1 MRHKLA
7 YKKKKYVIHR
17 LFLFCLFYDMSKYL
31 HQELSRRRKS
41 LRLWLETRSWIKYG
55 PGWAE
60 KIGCLLQKWRT
71 YPLMRLVGKQGCC
84 YEVTSWTFFF
94 TQPCFSK
101 NWKKNNR
108 SLLRPVYCLFH
119 WVLLEAVCLL
129 STLGMR
135 LFLQSLMPLSL
146 ESVHLLE
153 KVQIASEAVAVILVE
168 SH

>member
-1 MRHKLA
+1 MFLINILA
-7 YKKKKYVIHR
+7 NKKINIW
-17 LFLFCLFYDMSKYL
+17 LIGFFCLFYDMSKYL
-31 HQELSRRRKS
+31 RQEMSRRRKS

-55 PGWAE
+55 PGLAE

-84 YEVTSWTFFF
+84 YEVSFWTFFL
-94 TQPCFSK
+94 TTPCFSK
-101 NWKKNNR
+101 KKLKNDR
-108 SLLRPVYCLFH
+108 SLFRPVYCLFH
-119 WVLLEAVCLL
+119 RVLLEGVCLL